1 MGRQTAKRRG
11 WEKRLDFSLRF
22 AAPAPEK
29 AKKKVPEDDGG
40 GEEKASKEE
49 KEKVCR
55 EGGGRGKTVFP
66 RSVSISLIH
75 LFFPS
80 VFIFLR
86 RRRNGRTTTATRVRD
101 FTPFFAVALTSSSIV
116 RNFFLMYASGTAFG
130 FFPPDR
136 VCVREIRE
144 TKNHTK
150 KVFFF
155 LE

>member
-75 LFFPS
+75 LFSPP
-80 VFIFLR
+80 FLFFYGGGETGER
-86 RRRNGRTTTATRVRD
+86 RPQRE
-101 FTPFFAVALTSSSIV
+101 
-116 RNFFLMYASGTAFG
+116 YGTLHHFS
-130 FFPPDR
+130 P
-136 VCVREIRE
+136 
-144 TKNHTK
+144 
-150 KVFFF
+150 
-155 LE
+155 